1 MVIAI
6 ILLIT
11 NFFLPTD
18 LYASLLQ
25 MPVDKA
31 KVRKSFGRN
40 QEHISKGVTFYIE
53 GTERVKAS
61 AKGKVVFSGSHPRYG
76 LVVIIDHGNLLSV
89 YSQLSEA
96 RAYKGQVIK
105 QLQVIGEVKNSLYFE
120 VRRPDGFPL
129 NPLRVIKTKSGQK
142 YLSEKE
148 IVNLLINTGFPP
160 QTIDTMVCVAHFESS
175 HNPKAINV
183 NKNKSYDI
191 GLFQIND
198 INHRYCGIKDRREL
212 YDPKVNTRC
221 ALIVFKRQGFR
232 AWYGWQHNQKT
243 CNSYKVS

>member
-1 MVIAI
+1 MIAI
-6 ILLIT
+6 TLLIT
-11 NFFLPTD
+11 SFLLPTAH
-18 LYASLLQ
+18 ASLLQ

-31 KVRKSFGRN
+31 KVRTNFGRN
-40 QEHISKGVTFYIE
+40 QDKISNGVTFHIS
-53 GTERVKAS
+53 GTENVKA
-61 AKGKVVFSGSHPRYG
+61 AAMGKVAFSGRHPKYG
-76 LVVIIDHGNLLSV
+76 LFIVIDHGKLLSV
-89 YSQLSEA
+89 YAQLSKSK
-96 RAYKGQVIK
+96 AYKGQSVK
-105 QLQVIGEVKNSLYFE
+105 QLQTIGEAKDSLYFE
-120 VRRPDGFPL
+120 VRRTDGFPL
-129 NPLRVIKTKSGQK
+129 NPLRMIKTKSGKK

-148 IVNLLINTGFPP
+148 IANLLLSTGFPP

-212 YDPKVNTRC
+212 YDPKANTRC